1 MKSQQTEITTNI
13 IQSKFNTL
21 SNYINIMKSSK
32 TTRIHTKLLQ
42 KQEYLKNF
50 TDYQNNDRSL
60 AQKSEENGLSSLFL
74 NNSKTK
80 YLMSD
85 LFFNKNQNSL
95 SEVTDKHFTLL
106 SPKLISKYITNQLN
120 RMTPLKRL
128 TFRTNLNNGIL
139 KFSYQILNRFKNNIV
154 GLKIICS
161 GKWKK
166 TRSGRKQK
174 LMLKFGRIRNP
185 NISNVTSFHY
195 AFQKTKYGLCGV
207 KVWISHTKSN

>member
-161 GKWKK
+161 GK
-166 TRSGRKQK
+166 
-174 LMLKFGRIRNP
+174 
-185 NISNVTSFHY
+185 
-195 AFQKTKYGLCGV
+195 
-207 KVWISHTKSN
+207 